1 MLKLGYLA
9 FAVRRPAR
17 WNAFC
22 RTMLGLPEPVT
33 NLDGSLGYALDGE
46 VRQRLIVEEGKADDL
61 AALGPR
67 LRRRRRP
74 RCPARP
80 AVGAGPRH
88 GARAAPRS
96 ATRAGSRACIC
107 SAIPWATASNCTA
120 APRRPTNPSPRPR
133 CRAASHRRPRHG
145 PRRAGEPRS
154 WRHGALLCRRIGL
167 RRQRAAGPRS
177 GPIQVR
183 GTFLHCNRRHHSMA
197 LFDLPLRKRL
207 HHFMLQA
214 ARLADIGMAFERAQR
229 TRVPLSL
236 ELGQHPDPDGTFSF
250 YGRTPSGF
258 DFEIGA
264 GTQEI
269 DPAGWHERIDRRHQ
283 RVGPQAQARPAA
295 SHGEGTRGARV
306 GGLTPPSAY
315 APSQALRRTLPRKV
329 GRHGRRQCASLPACA
344 SRSSAPATRS

>member
-61 AALGPR
+61 AAIGLDCGDNAGLDALLARLSAQGLATERAPSALGNARRVAR
-67 LRRRRRP
+67 LHLLSDPMGNRIELHS
-74 RCPARP
+74 
-80 AVGAGPRH
+80 GAE
-88 GARAAPRS
+88 AADKPFAS
-96 ATRAGSRACIC
+96 AEMPGGYRT
-107 SAIPWATASNCTA
+107 
-120 APRRPTNPSPRPR
+120 
-133 CRAASHRRPRHG
+133 
-145 PRRAGEPRS
+145 
-154 WRHGALLCRRIGL
+154 GALGMGHAVLVSRDLGAMERFYVDALGFGVSERL
-167 RRQRAAGPRS
+167 AAKV

-183 GTFLHCNRRHHSMA
+183 GTFLHCNRRHHSLA

-214 ARLADIGMAFERAQR
+214 ERLADVGAAFERAQR

-264 GTQEI
+264 GGQEI
-269 DPAGWHERIDRRHQ
+269 EPAGWREHTTDITSVWGHKPKLGLQLRMAKEL
-283 RVGPQAQARPAA
+283 VV
-295 SHGEGTRGARV
+295 RG
-306 GGLTPPSAY
+306 L
-315 APSQALRRTLPRKV
+315 
-329 GRHGRRQCASLPACA
+329 GR
-344 SRSSAPATRS
+344 

>member
-61 AALGPR
+61 AAIGLDCGDNAGLDALLARLSAQGLATERAPSALGNARRVAR
-67 LRRRRRP
+67 LHLLSDPMGNRIELHS
-74 RCPARP
+74 
-80 AVGAGPRH
+80 GAE
-88 GARAAPRS
+88 AADKPFAS
-96 ATRAGSRACIC
+96 AEMPGGYRT
-107 SAIPWATASNCTA
+107 
-120 APRRPTNPSPRPR
+120 
-133 CRAASHRRPRHG
+133 
-145 PRRAGEPRS
+145 
-154 WRHGALLCRRIGL
+154 GALGMGHAVLVSRDLGAMERFYVDALGFGVSERL
-167 RRQRAAGPRS
+167 AAKV

-183 GTFLHCNRRHHSMA
+183 GTFLHCNRRHHSLA

-214 ARLADIGMAFERAQR
+214 ERLADVGAAFERAQR
-229 TRVPLSL
+229 TKVPLSL

-264 GTQEI
+264 GGQEI
-269 DPAGWHERIDRRHQ
+269 EPAGWREHTTDITSVWGHKPKLGLQLRMAKEL
-283 RVGPQAQARPAA
+283 VV
-295 SHGEGTRGARV
+295 RG
-306 GGLTPPSAY
+306 L
-315 APSQALRRTLPRKV
+315 
-329 GRHGRRQCASLPACA
+329 GR
-344 SRSSAPATRS
+344 

>member
-46 VRQRLIVEEGKADDL
+46 ARQRLIVAEGKADDL
-61 AALGPR
+61 AAVGLDCGDDTGLDALLARLSARGLATERAPTSLGNARRVAR
-67 LRRRRRP
+67 LHLLSDPMGNRIELHS
-74 RCPARP
+74 
-80 AVGAGPRH
+80 GAE
-88 GARAAPRS
+88 AADKPFAS
-96 ATRAGSRACIC
+96 AEMPGGYRT
-107 SAIPWATASNCTA
+107 
-120 APRRPTNPSPRPR
+120 
-133 CRAASHRRPRHG
+133 
-145 PRRAGEPRS
+145 
-154 WRHGALLCRRIGL
+154 GALGMGHAVLVSRDLGVMERFYVDALGFGVSERL
-167 RRQRAAGPRS
+167 AAKV

-183 GTFLHCNRRHHSMA
+183 GTFLHCNRRHHSLA

-214 ARLADIGMAFERAQR
+214 ERLADVGAAFERAQR

-264 GTQEI
+264 GGQEI
-269 DPAGWHERIDRRHQ
+269 EPAGWHEHTTDVTSVWGHKPKLGLQLRMAKEL
-283 RVGPQAQARPAA
+283 VV
-295 SHGEGTRGARV
+295 RGL
-306 GGLTPPSAY
+306 GG
-315 APSQALRRTLPRKV
+315 
-329 GRHGRRQCASLPACA
+329 
-344 SRSSAPATRS
+344 

>member
-61 AALGPR
+61 VAIGLDCGDNAGLDALLARLSAQGLATERAPSSLGNARRVARLHLLSDPMGNRIELHSGAEAADKPFASAEMPGGYRTGALGMGHAVLVSRDLGAMERFYVDALGFGVSER
-67 LRRRRRP
+67 L
-74 RCPARP
+74 
-80 AVGAGPRH
+80 
-88 GARAAPRS
+88 AAKV
-96 ATRAGSRACIC
+96 
-107 SAIPWATASNCTA
+107 
-120 APRRPTNPSPRPR
+120 
-133 CRAASHRRPRHG
+133 
-145 PRRAGEPRS
+145 
-154 WRHGALLCRRIGL
+154 
-167 RRQRAAGPRS
+167 

-183 GTFLHCNRRHHSMA
+183 GTFLHCNRRHHSLA

-214 ARLADIGMAFERAQR
+214 ERLADVGAAFERAQR

-264 GTQEI
+264 GGQEI
-269 DPAGWHERIDRRHQ
+269 EPAGWREHTTDVTSVWGHKPKLGLQLRMAKEL
-283 RVGPQAQARPAA
+283 VV
-295 SHGEGTRGARV
+295 RG
-306 GGLTPPSAY
+306 L
-315 APSQALRRTLPRKV
+315 
-329 GRHGRRQCASLPACA
+329 GR
-344 SRSSAPATRS
+344 

>member
-46 VRQRLIVEEGKADDL
+46 VRQRLIVAEGKADDL
-61 AALGPR
+61 AAIGLD
-67 LRRRRRP
+67 
-74 RCPARP
+74 CTDD
-80 AVGAGPRH
+80 AGLD
-88 GARAAPRS
+88 
-96 ATRAGSRACIC
+96 
-107 SAIPWATASNCTA
+107 
-120 APRRPTNPSPRPR
+120 
-133 CRAASHRRPRHG
+133 
-145 PRRAGEPRS
+145 
-154 WRHGALLCRRIGL
+154 ALLGRLAALGLATERAPSSLGNARRVARLHLLSDPMGNRVELHAGAEANDKPFASVEMPGGYRTGSLGMGHAVLVSRDLEAMERFYVDGL
-167 RRQRAAGPRS
+167 GFGVSERLAAKV

-183 GTFLHCNRRHHSMA
+183 GTFLHCNRRHHSLA

-214 ARLADIGMAFERAQR
+214 ERLADVGAAFERAQR
-229 TRVPLSL
+229 TKVPLSL

-264 GTQEI
+264 GGQEI
-269 DPAGWHERIDRRHQ
+269 EPAGWREHTTDITSVWGHKPKLGLQLRMAKEL
-283 RVGPQAQARPAA
+283 VV
-295 SHGEGTRGARV
+295 RG
-306 GGLTPPSAY
+306 L
-315 APSQALRRTLPRKV
+315 
-329 GRHGRRQCASLPACA
+329 GR
-344 SRSSAPATRS
+344 

>member
-46 VRQRLIVEEGKADDL
+46 ARQRLIVEEGKADDL
-61 AALGPR
+61 VAIGLDCGDNAGLDALLARLSAQGLATERAPSSLGNARRVARLHLLSDPMGSRIELHSGGEAADKPFVSAEMPGGYRTGALGMGHAVLVSRNLDAMERFYVDALGFGVSER
-67 LRRRRRP
+67 L
-74 RCPARP
+74 
-80 AVGAGPRH
+80 
-88 GARAAPRS
+88 AAKV
-96 ATRAGSRACIC
+96 
-107 SAIPWATASNCTA
+107 
-120 APRRPTNPSPRPR
+120 
-133 CRAASHRRPRHG
+133 
-145 PRRAGEPRS
+145 
-154 WRHGALLCRRIGL
+154 
-167 RRQRAAGPRS
+167 

-183 GTFLHCNRRHHSMA
+183 GTFLHCNRRHHSLA
-197 LFDLPLRKRL
+197 LFDLSLRKRL

-214 ARLADIGMAFERAQR
+214 ERLADVGAAFERAQR

-264 GTQEI
+264 GGQEI
-269 DPAGWHERIDRRHQ
+269 ELAGWQEHTTDVTSVWGHKPKLGLQLRMAKEL
-283 RVGPQAQARPAA
+283 VV
-295 SHGEGTRGARV
+295 RG
-306 GGLTPPSAY
+306 L
-315 APSQALRRTLPRKV
+315 
-329 GRHGRRQCASLPACA
+329 GR
-344 SRSSAPATRS
+344 

>member
-22 RTMLGLPEPVT
+22 RTMLGLPGPVT

-61 AALGPR
+61 AAIGLDCGDDGGLDALLARLSAQGLATERAPPSLGNARRVAR
-67 LRRRRRP
+67 LHLLSDPMGNRIELHS
-74 RCPARP
+74 
-80 AVGAGPRH
+80 GAE
-88 GARAAPRS
+88 AADKPFAS
-96 ATRAGSRACIC
+96 AEMPGGYRT
-107 SAIPWATASNCTA
+107 
-120 APRRPTNPSPRPR
+120 
-133 CRAASHRRPRHG
+133 
-145 PRRAGEPRS
+145 
-154 WRHGALLCRRIGL
+154 GALGMGHAVLVSRDLGVMERFYVDALGFGVSERL
-167 RRQRAAGPRS
+167 AAKV

-183 GTFLHCNRRHHSMA
+183 GTFLHCNRRHHSLA

-214 ARLADIGMAFERAQR
+214 ERLADVGAAFERAQR

-264 GTQEI
+264 GGQEI
-269 DPAGWHERIDRRHQ
+269 EPAGWREHTTDITSVWGHKPKLGLQLRMAKEL
-283 RVGPQAQARPAA
+283 VV
-295 SHGEGTRGARV
+295 RG
-306 GGLTPPSAY
+306 L
-315 APSQALRRTLPRKV
+315 
-329 GRHGRRQCASLPACA
+329 GR
-344 SRSSAPATRS
+344 